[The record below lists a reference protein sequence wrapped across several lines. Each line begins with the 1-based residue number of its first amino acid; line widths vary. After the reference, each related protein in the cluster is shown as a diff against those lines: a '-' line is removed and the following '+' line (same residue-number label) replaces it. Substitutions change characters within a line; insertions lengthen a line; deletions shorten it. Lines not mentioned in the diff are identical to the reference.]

1 MYFLLIRNK
10 NLEEEEEEK
19 EEEIAFALICI
30 TSYLHASLLLTRL
43 SALSERR
50 DVLSN
55 SDKPVNFCQH
65 PSIGASTPR
74 VYFPSINLR

>member
-43 SALSERR
+43 SALSKKEEMYSPIQIS
-50 DVLSN
+50 L
-55 SDKPVNFCQH
+55 
-65 PSIGASTPR
+65 
-74 VYFPSINLR
+74 